1 MNRQRAGRPAA
12 FTLIELLV
20 VIAIIGVLIALLL
33 PAVQACR
40 SAARR
45 IQCVNNE
52 MQIALAMQN
61 YESSFETLPPG
72 VVNAR
77 GPISNTESGYH
88 HSWLVQLLPFV
99 EQKNVYNHMNFMVGI
114 YDQANSSA
122 RQIRI
127 MTFLCP
133 GDPNANDLSSGQFF
147 MTSYYGV
154 HHDSEA
160 PIDTTNNG
168 VLFLN
173 SRIRTEDIK
182 DGASNTLLFGE
193 ARVDSTT
200 FGWGSGTRS
209 SLRNVGSGINAA
221 APAATK
227 ANPFPVGG
235 FSSFHPGGA
244 DFAFAD
250 GSVRFLKNSISGSS
264 TLKALA
270 NRDDGEMINSAS
282 Y

>member
-1 MNRQRAGRPAA
+1 MNRYRPRQRAA

-45 IQCVNNE
+45 TQCINNE
-52 MQIALAMQN
+52 MQIALALQN

-72 VVNAR
+72 VVNAT
-77 GPISNTESGYH
+77 GPISQRETGYH
-88 HSWLVQLLPFV
+88 YSWLVQILPFV
-99 EQKNVYNHMNFMVGI
+99 EQKNVYNHLNFMVGV
-114 YDQANSSA
+114 YDHANDSA

-127 MTFLCP
+127 ATYLCP
-133 GDPNANDLSSGQFF
+133 GDPNVGDITPGRFCQ
-147 MTSYYGV
+147 TSYYGS

-168 VLFLN
+168 VLYLN
-173 SRIRTEDIK
+173 SQVRREDIA
-182 DGASNTLLFGE
+182 DGASNTILFGE
-193 ARVDSTT
+193 AKTDPTT

-209 SLRNVGSGINAA
+209 SLRNVGWGINGP
-221 APAATK
+221 APTPSK
-227 ANPFPVGG
+227 TNPDPVGG

-250 GSVRFLKNSISGSS
+250 GSVRFLKNNGNGTI
-264 TLKALA
+264 LRALA
-270 NRDDGEMINSAS
+270 NRNDGEMISSGS